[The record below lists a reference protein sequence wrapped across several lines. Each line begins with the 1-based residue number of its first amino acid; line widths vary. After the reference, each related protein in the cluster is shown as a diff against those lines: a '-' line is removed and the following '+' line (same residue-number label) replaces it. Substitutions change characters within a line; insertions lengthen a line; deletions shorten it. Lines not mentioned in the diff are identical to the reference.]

1 MPEKVL
7 SVFID
12 ESGDFGPYE
21 AHSPYYIVSMVL
33 HDQAA
38 DITGHIARF
47 NERLQNLGYP
57 QHAVHTGP
65 LIWREAVYANDLTE
79 DRKRLFK
86 ALFHFTRRLDI
97 RYACIKV
104 NKWDCPDVIS
114 MTAQLSKKIAEALR
128 QHEAYWNSF
137 DRVIVYYDNGQI
149 KLTKIITSVFN
160 TLYTHVEFRKG
171 RPVDYNLFQ
180 SADLICT
187 MELLAEKADS
197 ASFTKSELE
206 FFGSV
211 RAFRKDYL
219 RTLEKKNYRII

>member
-33 HDQAA
+33 HDQAS
-38 DITGHIARF
+38 DITGDIARF
-47 NERLQNLGYP
+47 NEHLQNLGYP

-65 LIWREAVYANDLTE
+65 LIRREAIYANDLTE
-79 DRKRLFK
+79 DRKRLFN

-104 NKWDCPDVIS
+104 KKRDCPDVIS
-114 MTAQLSKKIAEALR
+114 MTAQLSKKIAETLR
-128 QHEAYWNSF
+128 QHETYWNSF

-149 KLTKIITSVFN
+149 ELTKIITSVFN
-160 TLYTHVEFRKG
+160 TLYTHVEFRKV
-171 RPVDYNLFQ
+171 RPVDYKLFQ

-197 ASFTKSELE
+197 ASFTKSEQE

-219 RTLEKKNYRII
+219 RTLEKKKV

>member
-33 HDQAA
+33 HDQAS
-38 DITGHIARF
+38 DITGDIARF

-65 LIWREAVYANDLTE
+65 LIRREAVYANDLTE
-79 DRKRLFK
+79 DRKRLFN

-97 RYACIKV
+97 RYSCIKV
-104 NKWDCPDVIS
+104 RKWDCPDVIS
-114 MTAQLSKKIAEALR
+114 MTAQLSKKIAETLR

-149 KLTKIITSVFN
+149 ELTKIITSVFN
-160 TLYTHVEFRKG
+160 TLYTHVEFRKV
-171 RPVDYNLFQ
+171 RPVDYKLFQ

-197 ASFTKSELE
+197 ASFTKSEME

-219 RTLEKKNYRII
+219 RTLEKKKV